1 MINAFFYSDTYIQEI
16 DLFFD
21 LSAYNNP
28 YIIVCKRN
36 YESLPLFSSI
46 FMQVDT
52 VHSKNSLI
60 INMYVLLWNEEQR
73 FP

>member
-1 MINAFFYSDTYIQEI
+1 MLFFISDTYIQEI

-21 LSAYNNP
+21 ISAYNNP
-28 YIIVCKRN
+28 YIIVYKRN